1 MNEPMVFLFF
11 GIPGSGKGTQADLL
25 AKKFGVEHFTTS
37 KALKEYMASH
47 DDPETR
53 EQKEVYKK
61 GVLND
66 PSWVLRVVEEKTS
79 EIHDQG
85 RGLVYDGS
93 PRTLYEAENLLPFL
107 VNLFG
112 KENIKAIRLA
122 VSTDEIKRR
131 LERRVVCDKNTAHS
145 YTTNGGF
152 RIGEVC
158 PAGDG
163 GILQRRDLDNPKI
176 IETRLDEFN
185 KRTEPAIEFFEKN
198 HGVIKINGEQSVED
212 VHRDVIK
219 ALGPK
224 K

>member
-1 MNEPMVFLFF
+1 MVMNEPMVFLFF

-47 DDPETR
+47 DDSETR

-61 GVLND
+61 GVHND

-131 LERRVVCDKNTAHS
+131 LERR
-145 YTTNGGF
+145 
-152 RIGEVC
+152 EVC
-158 PAGDG
+158 AAGDG
-163 GILQRRDLDNPKI
+163 GILQRRDLDDPKI